1 MDKYLLGIDNGG
13 SDIKCALFN
22 TEGRQ
27 IAVASCSLDID
38 SPETGFSERN
48 SEEVWQANAG
58 LIRQI
63 LEQSKI
69 DPADI
74 LSIGITALRGH
85 SIP

>member
-27 IAVASCSLDID
+27 IAVSSCSLDID

-48 SEEVWQANAG
+48 SEEVDN
-58 LIRQI
+58 
-63 LEQSKI
+63 
-69 DPADI
+69 
-74 LSIGITALRGH
+74 T
-85 SIP
+85 